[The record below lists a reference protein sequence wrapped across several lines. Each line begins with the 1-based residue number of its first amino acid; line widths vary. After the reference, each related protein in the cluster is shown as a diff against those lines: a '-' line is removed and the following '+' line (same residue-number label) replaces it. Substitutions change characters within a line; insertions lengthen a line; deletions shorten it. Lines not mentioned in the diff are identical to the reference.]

1 MNGVKNATLN
11 ILTKGQKAAL
21 KSAEQQEKIEQERA
35 HRDTV
40 IKAAL
45 EFINSEIADNI
56 FKDIVV
62 DFKTKGFASYNYYLN
77 LGDFEEALP
86 GGMIELPA
94 DMERPTAWNKET
106 KSQEPTQFTLNRALR
121 SRGLREYI
129 QQILDTDYP
138 GFSIRIF
145 AEDHKDETGDPNK
158 FTIKLRNENGK
169 QKRTANR
176 GKGKGGKGRTI
187 TAGKSY
193 EDYEAE
199 ETARRAAQEALNK

>member
-21 KSAEQQEKIEQERA
+21 KSAEQQQKIEQERA

-62 DFKTKGFASYNYYLN
+62 DFKTKGFASFNYYLD
-77 LGDFEEALP
+77 LAIDYVEALP
-86 GGMIELPA
+86 DGVIELPA
-94 DMERPTAWNKET
+94 DMECPTAWNKET
-106 KSQEPTQFTLNRALR
+106 KRQEPTKFTLNRALR

-145 AEDHKDETGDPNK
+145 ADDHKDEDGDPNK

-169 QKRTANR
+169 QKRG
-176 GKGKGGKGRTI
+176 GKGKGKGRKTI

-199 ETARRAAQEALNK
+199 EATRRAAQAALNK